1 MKKLITTVISLCVV
15 ISLAVCIG
23 TSFAAK
29 TPVGTDLS
37 GMNTTDIDGN
47 AVTGEIF
54 KGYKLTYMN
63 LWATWCGPCLSELP
77 HIQEIN
83 ADEEYAQRGLNVLG
97 LLWEDSSSTVTT
109 AKKTLA
115 KYGCTYT
122 CIRLLDDTALNTMID
137 NSGDSI
143 PVSFLIDET
152 GMVISYKVGS
162 MNLSQMKAFIN
173 SGFDMV
179 EDEPTPTPTDE
190 PTPTP
195 TDEPTP
201 TPTETPTDEPTPT
214 PTETPTEEP
223 TPTEDIPEPDYMP
236 GDVNNDGK
244 LNSGDAVLVLR
255 KIVDLV
261 ELNEKQAK
269 AADIDEDGKITTGD
283 AVRILRISVGL
294 YTEPEN

>member
-1 MKKLITTVISLCVV
+1 MKKPILTALSLCIV
-15 ISLAVCIG
+15 ICLAVCIG
-23 TSFAAK
+23 TSLAAN

-37 GMNTTDIDGN
+37 GMNTTDLDGN

-63 LWATWCGPCLSELP
+63 FWATWCGPCLSELP

-97 LLWEDSSSTVTT
+97 LLWEDSSSTVTN
-109 AKKTLA
+109 ARKTLA

-122 CIRLLDDTALNTMID
+122 CIRMLDDTAINTMID
-137 NSGDSI
+137 NSGDAI
-143 PVSFLIDET
+143 PVSFLIDEN

-162 MNLSQMKAFIN
+162 MNLNQLKAFIN

-179 EDEPTPTPTDE
+179 EDEPTPTPTEIPTDEPTPTPTEEPTPTPTDE

-201 TPTETPTDEPTPT
+201 TPTD
-214 PTETPTEEP
+214 EP
-223 TPTEDIPEPDYMP
+223 TPTEDIPVPDYMP

-255 KIVDLV
+255 RIVDLV

-294 YTEPEN
+294 YT

>member
-23 TSFAAK
+23 TSLAAN

-37 GMNTTDIDGN
+37 GMNTTDLDGN

-63 LWATWCGPCLSELP
+63 FWATWCGPCLSELP

-97 LLWEDSSSTVTT
+97 LLWEDSSSTVTN
-109 AKKTLA
+109 ARKTLA

-122 CIRLLDDTALNTMID
+122 CIRMLDDTALNTMID
-137 NSGDSI
+137 NSGDAI
-143 PVSFLIDET
+143 PVSFLIDEN

-162 MNLSQMKAFIN
+162 MNLNQLKAFIN

-179 EDEPTPTPTDE
+179 EDEPTPTPTEIPTDE

-201 TPTETPTDEPTPT
+201 T
-214 PTETPTEEP
+214 EE
-223 TPTEDIPEPDYMP
+223 IPEPDYMP

-255 KIVDLV
+255 RIVDLV

-294 YTEPEN
+294 YT

>member
-1 MKKLITTVISLCVV
+1 MKKPILTALSLCIV
-15 ISLAVCIG
+15 ICLAVCIG
-23 TSFAAK
+23 TSLAAN

-37 GMNTTDIDGN
+37 GMNTTDLDGN

-63 LWATWCGPCLSELP
+63 FWATWCGPCLSELP

-97 LLWEDSSSTVTT
+97 LLWEDSSSTVTN
-109 AKKTLA
+109 ARKTLA

-137 NSGDSI
+137 NSGDAI
-143 PVSFLIDET
+143 PVSFLIDEN

-179 EDEPTPTPTDE
+179 EDEPTPTPTE
-190 PTPTP
+190 IP

-201 TPTETPTDEPTPT
+201 TPTEM
-214 PTETPTEEP
+214 PTEEP
-223 TPTEDIPEPDYMP
+223 TPTEVIPEPDYMP

-255 KIVDLV
+255 RIVDLV

-294 YTEPEN
+294 YT